1 MYTDYFGLREKPFD
15 LLPNPDFLFP
25 SQAHKRAMTYLTH
38 GITQRAGFILLTGEV
53 GSGKTTL
60 IRNLIRSQLK
70 GSVIAKVFNTRV
82 DSLQLLVQIN
92 SDFGLETEGR
102 DKASLLRDLND
113 FLIVQY
119 GKRKQSVLIIDEAQ
133 NLTAGMLEEVRM
145 LSNLETDRD
154 KLLQIILVGQPE
166 LRDTLAQPR
175 LLQLRQRIQ
184 ISCHLQPLSKDEVR
198 EYILFRMEKA
208 GKRNAVTWQDD
219 AIKAIASYSRGI
231 PRLINILCDYVMV
244 DAFSTQTKTI
254 EGKVVHELATDLSF
268 EAQYW
273 SSKPLARPDPNQ
285 SSQSAPQPEKQRP
298 AEPSDPGSLN
308 GLSRVMNALGA
319 MNKRLEAL
327 EYLPVWDH
335 AALLDLRERLD
346 MLEVMMEKKVKDLWV
361 SHQQLRTELTPKEPP
376 EPEGRSPQKKPGNP
390 RDLLKL
396 LWKD

>member
-25 SQAHKRAMTYLTH
+25 SQAHKRAMTYLAH

-60 IRNLIRSQLK
+60 IRNLVRSQLK

-92 SDFGLETEGR
+92 SDFGLETDGR

-113 FLIVQY
+113 FLIAQY
-119 GKRKQSVLIIDEAQ
+119 GQRKKSVLIIDEAQ
-133 NLTAGMLEEVRM
+133 NLSAGMLEEVRM

-184 ISCHLQPLSKDEVR
+184 ISCHLQPLNKDEVK

-208 GKRNAVTWQDD
+208 GNRKAVTWKDD
-219 AIKAIASYSRGI
+219 AIKAVATYSRGI

-273 SSKPLARPDPNQ
+273 SSKPLVRPASIP
-285 SSQSAPQPEKQRP
+285 SPESTPQPEKQRP
-298 AEPSDPGSLN
+298 AESPDPHSLN
-308 GLSRVMNALGA
+308 GLSKVMNALAA

-346 MLEVMMEKKVKDLWV
+346 MLEVMLEKKVKDLWV
-361 SHQQLRTELTPKEPP
+361 ANQQLRTELTPTAPP
-376 EPEGRSPQKKPGNP
+376 VPEDRGQQKKSANP
-390 RDLLKL
+390 RDLLRL

>member
-1 MYTDYFGLREKPFD
+1 
-15 LLPNPDFLFP
+15 
-25 SQAHKRAMTYLTH
+25 
-38 GITQRAGFILLTGEV
+38 V

-273 SSKPLARPDPNQ
+273 SSKPLARPEPNQ
-285 SSQSAPQPEKQRP
+285 SSQSAPATREAAAGRTLRPWLPERALQGHERPGRHEQAIGSAGISARLGPCRP
-298 AEPSDPGSLN
+298 AGPEG
-308 GLSRVMNALGA
+308 ALG
-319 MNKRLEAL
+319 
-327 EYLPVWDH
+327 H
-335 AALLDLRERLD
+335 AGGHDGEEGQGLVGVPSAAPDRA
-346 MLEVMMEKKVKDLWV
+346 
-361 SHQQLRTELTPKEPP
+361 HTEGAP
-376 EPEGRSPQKKPGNP
+376 
-390 RDLLKL
+390 
-396 LWKD
+396 

>member
-1 MYTDYFGLREKPFD
+1 MYTDFFGLREKPFD

-25 SQAHKRAMTYLTH
+25 SQAHKRAMTYLAH
-38 GITQRAGFILLTGEV
+38 GISQRAGFILLTGEV

-70 GSVIAKVFNTRV
+70 GSIIAKVFNTRV
-82 DSLQLLVQIN
+82 DSLQLLAQIN
-92 SDFGLETEGR
+92 SDFGLETDGR

-113 FLIVQY
+113 FLIAQY

-184 ISCHLQPLSKDEVR
+184 ISCHLQPLTKEEVR

-208 GKRNAVTWQDD
+208 GNREAVTWQDD
-219 AIKAIASYSRGI
+219 AIRAIAAYSRGV

-273 SSKPLARPDPNQ
+273 SSKPVVRPDPIPTPESIQ
-285 SSQSAPQPEKQRP
+285 QPGQQRQTSPDSS
-298 AEPSDPGSLN
+298 SLN
-308 GLSRVMNALGA
+308 GLSKVMKAMAA

-361 SHQQLRTELTPKEPP
+361 AHQQLRTELTPKEPP
-376 EPEGRSPQKKPGNP
+376 RPEDRGERKKPGTP